1 MNEAYEEIRKYDQR
15 CKKLLIIILASLA
28 IAVLASSF
36 LQMLSLPSEIALI
49 FILIAGVCGGLLIIN
64 GNTRKYLMTGKA
76 GVSGYALL
84 GILLGFI
91 IIPLLTS
98 LALQK
103 LGFASS
109 LK

>member
-28 IAVLASSF
+28 ITVLASSF

-49 FILIAGVCGGLLIIN
+49 FILIAGVCGGVLIIN

-76 GVSGYALL
+76 V
-84 GILLGFI
+84 
-91 IIPLLTS
+91 
-98 LALQK
+98 
-103 LGFASS
+103 
-109 LK
+109 